1 MVNLTEQL
9 GPCLVLWVPL
19 VVELPAKWEKSRLSA
34 RQQVHLYFSI
44 ENPDFRMLL
53 FVSRPDSRC
62 DPRPQEFLKESGV
75 DPEVSPLTLLA
86 DTQAA
91 FQLLQGDGPVLVQVT
106 VVDELAGTFLGF
118 GFLLQVSLQG
128 LELLLVYVVAAV
140 VIQLGKVPVHHP
152 FLQSVTGVRF
162 SKPEES

>member
-1 MVNLTEQL
+1 M
-9 GPCLVLWVPL
+9 C
-19 VVELPAKWEKSRLSA
+19 
-34 RQQVHLYFSI
+34 
-44 ENPDFRMLL
+44 
-53 FVSRPDSRC
+53 RC
-62 DPRPQEFLKESGV
+62 

-128 LELLLVYVVAAV
+128 LQLLLVYVVAAV

-162 SKPEES
+162 HKPAESYVSTAG